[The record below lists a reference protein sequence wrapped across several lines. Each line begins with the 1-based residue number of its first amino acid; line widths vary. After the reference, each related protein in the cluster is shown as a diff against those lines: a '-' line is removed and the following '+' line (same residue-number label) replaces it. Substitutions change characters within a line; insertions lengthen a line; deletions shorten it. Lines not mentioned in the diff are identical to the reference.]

1 MRKDREWWGKCR
13 NIFLTSSERVREV
26 IGKAGLTELVSGLP
40 EGEHTL
46 LYHENGDGVAL
57 SGGEAQKVAIAGA
70 LYKDA
75 PFVILDGPTA
85 ALDPVAE
92 AEIYET
98 FDVPVG
104 EKTAIYVSHRMSSCK
119 FCDLIVVLAE
129 GEIAEEGDH
138 EALLQKGG
146 IYAGLYRTQ
155 AQYYN
160 EG

>member
-1 MRKDREWWGKCR
+1 MPEYILD
-13 NIFLTSSERVREV
+13 IFE
-26 IGKAGLTELVSGLP
+26 A
-40 EGEHTL
+40 GEHTL

-57 SGGEAQKVAIAGA
+57 SGGEVQKVAIAGA

-104 EKTAIYVSHRMSSCK
+104 DKTAIYVSHRMSSCK

-138 EALLQKGG
+138 ESLLQRGG
-146 IYAGLYRTQ
+146 IYGGLYRTQ

>member
-1 MRKDREWWGKCR
+1 MRKDREWCGKCR
-13 NIFLTSSERVREV
+13 NISLTAPERVREV
-26 IGKAGLTELVSGLP
+26 IEKAGLTNLVLRLP

-57 SGGEAQKVAIAGA
+57 SGGEA
-70 LYKDA
+70 
-75 PFVILDGPTA
+75 
-85 ALDPVAE
+85 
-92 AEIYET
+92 EIYEN
-98 FDVPVG
+98 FDVLVG
-104 EKTAIYVSHRMSSCK
+104 DKTAIYVSHRMSSCK
-119 FCDLIVVLAE
+119 FCDRIVVLSE

>member
-1 MRKDREWWGKCR
+1 MIE
-13 NIFLTSSERVREV
+13 
-26 IGKAGLTELVSGLP
+26 KAGLTNLVLRLP
-40 EGEHTL
+40 EGEHTF

-57 SGGEAQKVAIAGA
+57 SGGEA
-70 LYKDA
+70 
-75 PFVILDGPTA
+75 
-85 ALDPVAE
+85 
-92 AEIYET
+92 EIYEN
-98 FDVPVG
+98 FDVLVG
-104 EKTAIYVSHRMSSCK
+104 DKTAIYVSHQMSSCK
-119 FCDLIVVLAE
+119 FCDRIVVLSE

>member
-1 MRKDREWWGKCR
+1 MPEYILD
-13 NIFLTSSERVREV
+13 IFE
-26 IGKAGLTELVSGLP
+26 A
-40 EGEHTL
+40 GEHTL

-57 SGGEAQKVAIAGA
+57 SGGEAQKEAIAGA

-75 PFVILDGPTA
+75 PFVILDEPTA

-104 EKTAIYVSHRMSSCK
+104 DKTAIYVSHRMSSCK
-119 FCDLIVVLAE
+119 FCDRIVVLAE
-129 GEIAEEGDH
+129 DEIAEEGDL
-138 EALLQKGG
+138 ESLLQRGG
-146 IYAGLYRTQ
+146 IYGGLYRTQ